1 LTDPLLFGRST
12 PVSSCTLARLEF
24 LCADLLGAWFPR
36 YGSRLD
42 PRPVAWF
49 GRGDATRGKTGVSI
63 LAARLCDF
71 VGSTGVRFLGIAGTG
86 GASSKLGRADPRFG
100 DGSRNVRSVMDPEL
114 PLRSNWAPGGPRID
128 PATELPIE
136 EFELV
141 LRIVLFVCTSA
152 TDVGVVGRARN
163 AAAAA
168 AADNEALEAWGLR
181 KANAAAVC
189 AEGFAFGPL
198 LKD

>member
-1 LTDPLLFGRST
+1 M
-12 PVSSCTLARLEF
+12 
-24 LCADLLGAWFPR
+24 
-36 YGSRLD
+36 
-42 PRPVAWF
+42 AWF
-49 GRGDATRGKTGVSI
+49 GCGDATRGNAGFSI
-63 LAARLCDF
+63 LAARLYDF
-71 VGSTGVRFLGIAGTG
+71 VGTAGDRFLGIAGTG
-86 GASSKLGRADPRFG
+86 GTSSKLGRADPLFG
-100 DGSRNVRSVMDPEL
+100 DGSRNVLSVIDPEL
-114 PLRSNWAPGGPRID
+114 PLRSSWAPGGPRID
-128 PATELPIE
+128 PGTELPIE

-168 AADNEALEAWGLR
+168 AADKEALEAWGLR

-189 AEGFAFGPL
+189 AEAFALGPL